1 MIFKELDPFRGSPDD
16 VAARIDA
23 DRMAYALRH
32 LYRRSRDVDVL
43 NGLRVGQGAGVAQI
57 DHLLLHG
64 HGLLIVERVPVA
76 ARVQIDHEGQWTI
89 WHDGSPCRAPSPI
102 TGAYVQALMLKALL
116 DRRVHQRGY
125 FDQLELDV
133 LVVVDDACEI
143 EWPASGP
150 LVEVC
155 RRDDVV
161 ARVAQRIAQCQGNT
175 ARPPPLTESERRIL
189 ADFLCRA
196 HVPGSPMTQD
206 RA

>member
-16 VAARIDA
+16 VAARIAA

-32 LYRRSRDVDVL
+32 RYRRSREVDVL
-43 NGLRVGQGAGVAQI
+43 NGLRVGQGGTVSQI

-64 HGLLIVERVPVA
+64 HGLLIVERLPA
-76 ARVQIDHEGQWTI
+76 AQRVRIDFDGQWTVWRNVGPRQI
-89 WHDGSPCRAPSPI
+89 PSPI

-143 EWPASGP
+143 EWPASGAM
-150 LVEVC
+150 VEVC
-155 RRDDVV
+155 RRDDV
-161 ARVAQRIAQCQGNT
+161 AERVAQRVAQCQGH
-175 ARPPPLTESERRIL
+175 AVRPPPLTESERRIV
-189 ADFLCRA
+189 ADFLCRS
-196 HVPGSPMTQD
+196 HSPGSPTMQD
-206 RA
+206 NA